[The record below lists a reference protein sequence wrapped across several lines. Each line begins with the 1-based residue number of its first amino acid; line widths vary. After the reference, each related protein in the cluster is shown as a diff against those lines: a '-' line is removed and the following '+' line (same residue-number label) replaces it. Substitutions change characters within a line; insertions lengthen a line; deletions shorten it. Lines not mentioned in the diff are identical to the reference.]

1 MTKTPPA
8 LPDVAKAL
16 FEVESSL
23 PTQLAL
29 SILKGPVPW

>member
-29 SILKGPVPW
+29 SILKGLVPR